1 MREYRTPYV
10 RRSWTVT
17 FEKTFLMKRGAK
29 PAEAY
34 GFAGWILSSV
44 AFVAYL
50 AWAYLPEDTLRR
62 EGITYFPDKAWAL
75 VIPAGLCLTVACV
88 YGIYD
93 RINRSMVPPL
103 CSRSHFEGTISPVAG
118 TGTNRPRCRTDRFKS
133 KDEYTVRMDAGTW
146 DCGED
151 AIPPLVDIPIQIV
164 NQALYLDDCPLVE
177 ENLRSK
183 PCKSCKAGEEK
194 AANP

>member
-103 CSRSHFEGTISPVAG
+103 CSRSHFE
-118 TGTNRPRCRTDRFKS
+118 
-133 KDEYTVRMDAGTW
+133 DEYTVRMDAGTW